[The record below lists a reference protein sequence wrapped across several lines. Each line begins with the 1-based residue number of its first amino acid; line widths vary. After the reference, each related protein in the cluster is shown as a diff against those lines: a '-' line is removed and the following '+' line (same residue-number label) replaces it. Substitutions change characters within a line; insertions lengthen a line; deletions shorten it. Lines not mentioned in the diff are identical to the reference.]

1 MQYLSKNIIKIILL
15 NILVGISLNG
25 TLHAATNYEST
36 PDSGE
41 LYFDYPVSAIVF
53 DSEGNTYIGGEFTY
67 IGTEF
72 TGSGA
77 EVDLTTGLVTSTDP
91 EITGGDYTVQK
102 IISDN
107 AGGWYIAGEF
117 TSIGGLARSYLAHIL
132 PDNSVD
138 TNFNPNP
145 NGIVYSLLL
154 SGSTLYVGGNFT
166 TIGGQSRNRLATLNA
181 ATGTA
186 TTWNPNLNGTPN
198 DMELSGTTLYIA
210 GSFTTIG
217 GTTRN
222 RLASFNTTTW
232 TLNAWNPNVNGLVR
246 AIELN
251 GSTIYLGGDFST
263 VGGSTRTRIASVD
276 ASTGTVSSWNP
287 VANNIIRDFATYGN
301 TLYVCGKFTSIGG
314 STRYRIASFDI
325 PTGVV
330 TSWDP
335 SASNEVQ
342 VLRLDGE
349 TLYTTGD
356 FTKIGNKARSFTAS
370 FDVTTGNI
378 LDFNPGFNSAPYA
391 MAIYNSEAF
400 MGGRF
405 ISSGGNIRN
414 HLAKFDN
421 TGNLT
426 SWNPNVNSRVESLLL
441 TNDTLYI
448 GGNFSEISN
457 TTRRNLAA
465 IDLTTNDLASWNPVV
480 TYMGGPNTSSVT
492 TMDIQNNTLYIG
504 GYFTDIAGETRTN
517 LAAIDLTTGIPTS
530 WNPNASNTVKT
541 LTIDNDTVYVGGF
554 FTSVDGQPR
563 NYIAA
568 LDASTGTATSWDPNA
583 SGRVRS
589 IYPDG
594 NTIYVGGDFTTIGGE
609 PRNYIAA
616 LDKTTGM
623 ATSWNPNADYW
634 VFSIIKPCSTIIAG
648 GIITNI
654 GGQARNGIA
663 ELDATTGLAT
673 EWNPNLGTPL
683 TPYKIWNS
691 PWDNKIVVGGN
702 FASVAGDDSHRYYAT
717 FPATD
722 ATPPALS
729 IDAITPDPIT
739 DDTPMVTGSVTE
751 EDCTVTAVDYQMD
764 DTSGTWSS
772 CTANDG
778 TFDEATEDYTCGPI
792 ASLADGEHTV
802 YIRSSDA
809 MCNFTRSGSEG
820 SDTFTVDTTGPSCEI
835 EINSGDAWTTGEGVS
850 LGLTS
855 IDATTS
861 VTDMM
866 ISEDS
871 GFSGASWES
880 YSATRDFTLSA
891 GDGTKTVYVKYQDEV
906 NNESVVCSDEIG
918 LDTTAPVDMSLVSIK
933 GYTQNNTKPTLKLK
947 KGSDGGSSITSYTVR
962 LDWGKDSQYELTGIP
977 ANGDGGAKNVWVDD
991 SRVKVT
997 FVHEETSDSGD
1008 DEIWVYFKGLDGG
1021 GGDNGG
1027 DGALSEGKHSW
1038 EVIAYDTAGNS
1049 TVESTEFY
1057 IDKNDGLLDDLRL
1070 IKKVGASSRLGGKD
1084 NTKVGDSGQT
1094 IVKDTFG
1101 NGWELVKKDGKDDS
1115 LKIFIKDDKTYE
1127 INRDEMSF
1135 RIRGSAIDPY
1145 KGSKSDDNQ
1154 DEYESVASGPELL
1167 KIEFKKY
1174 IGDSDGDKSDSEY
1187 EGYMVR
1193 EHTFDDDSIKDE
1205 NGDEKSATFDMEI
1218 PDSIESGKYKVTF
1231 KLEDKV
1237 GNEYESEPFYIVIPE
1252 TKTSGSGAVLGTMS
1266 GLAKS
1271 LVNVSGITGSITK
1284 EEKVLA
1290 ETDEDLTNLDS
1301 LRLVKVKVV
1310 DKKQAPVKNTK
1321 VELIETKPGAP
1332 SIATPTPKVM
1342 GTPMLNSDTTVTST
1356 NTGVATSTT
1365 QITPMV
1371 ATSVPSYHDSKID
1384 VTPTVNPPST
1394 ITSTNTLV
1402 STSTTPTTST
1412 PTPQV
1417 TPTIPI
1423 TPTTPTPTPITRT
1436 TPRIGYT
1443 DANGEVTFKGIQL
1456 GNYTIKVS
1464 YKGKTFDQ
1472 PITIEDTATKEFH
1485 YTIEVQESSVMPWY
1499 YWLLLVILILLIGL
1513 LGYMQFKR
1521 NSQRHTTKTITYH

>member
-1 MQYLSKNIIKIILL
+1 MDLPRLLKTYCYKMYYNLRRVPRSSLSEACLQRLPVGIYFKLDFVLVVCVAVSTFIYCKVNYASTYSMDNSANYNFLIKGPTQASTAILGSNVQTADLDNNGIADLIIGLESGDFGVSNSGSVYVIFDSLLSSFTSKLIDLTDSNNYSLRFDGSVLEDNYHGYLSGAGFIASDILGDDGRLELIITEPFSDHTVANRGALYIINNDLINSYSSKQISMDNSDNYTFRIDGPPNTYALFSNGGVKTAHIDGDDDLDLLVGTFPESAGCPTKNGDLWIFYNSLIRTWTDKNISIGDSANYTFKITGAGAEDLL
-15 NILVGISLNG
+15 TGGGISAADLTGDGRAEVLIGAPKTDYNG
-25 TLHAATNYEST
+25 A
-36 PDSGE
+36 DSGS
-41 LYFDYPVSAIVF
+41 LYILENDLINSYSQQNISLSDATKYSHRIDGAVA
-53 DSEGNTYIGGEFTY
+53 GHEFTNNSSFVHVY
-67 IGTEF
+67 DI
-72 TGSGA
+72 
-77 EVDLTTGLVTSTDP
+77 
-91 EITGGDYTVQK
+91 
-102 IISDN
+102 DN
-107 AGGWYIAGEF
+107 DSMLDIIAGSPKADYGF
-117 TSIGGLARSYLAHIL
+117 VNSGSIWIIYNTLFQTLTSQVITLSSDA
-132 PDNSVD
+132 N
-138 TNFNPNP
+138 
-145 NGIVYSLLL
+145 YSLRIDGDAAGAALFAGYDSPTMVSDFNYNNLADLYVGSYMGASL
-154 SGSTLYVGGNFT
+154 SGSVFA
-166 TIGGQSRNRLATLNA
+166 IFDSV
-181 ATGTA
+181 
-186 TTWNPNLNGTPN
+186 
-198 DMELSGTTLYIA
+198 
-210 GSFTTIG
+210 
-217 GTTRN
+217 
-222 RLASFNTTTW
+222 LASYSSK
-232 TLNAWNPNVNGLVR
+232 NV
-246 AIELN
+246 
-251 GSTIYLGGDFST
+251 
-263 VGGSTRTRIASVD
+263 
-276 ASTGTVSSWNP
+276 
-287 VANNIIRDFATYGN
+287 
-301 TLYVCGKFTSIGG
+301 
-314 STRYRIASFDI
+314 
-325 PTGVV
+325 
-330 TSWDP
+330 
-335 SASNEVQ
+335 
-342 VLRLDGE
+342 
-349 TLYTTGD
+349 
-356 FTKIGNKARSFTAS
+356 
-370 FDVTTGNI
+370 
-378 LDFNPGFNSAPYA
+378 
-391 MAIYNSEAF
+391 
-400 MGGRF
+400 
-405 ISSGGNIRN
+405 
-414 HLAKFDN
+414 
-421 TGNLT
+421 
-426 SWNPNVNSRVESLLL
+426 SL
-441 TNDTLYI
+441 
-448 GGNFSEISN
+448 
-457 TTRRNLAA
+457 
-465 IDLTTNDLASWNPVV
+465 
-480 TYMGGPNTSSVT
+480 SSVT
-492 TMDIQNNTLYIG
+492 NYSHRYNGRTSQMDMFGGNVVLRDVNNDSRVDLLIGAPLYENNDPGGLYIIYNFPHTISFG
-504 GYFTDIAGETRTN
+504 TNEILFTD
-517 LAAIDLTTGIPTS
+517 TTPS
-530 WNPNASNTVKT
+530 
-541 LTIDNDTVYVGGF
+541 LVG
-554 FTSVDGQPR
+554 SV
-563 NYIAA
+563 
-568 LDASTGTATSWDPNA
+568 TATGS
-583 SGRVRS
+583 
-589 IYPDG
+589 
-594 NTIYVGGDFTTIGGE
+594 
-609 PRNYIAA
+609 
-616 LDKTTGM
+616 
-623 ATSWNPNADYW
+623 
-634 VFSIIKPCSTIIAG
+634 
-648 GIITNI
+648 ITNI
-654 GGQARNGIA
+654 SMVQYSIDNNTFNGGVDGWQSCI
-663 ELDATTGLAT
+663 
-673 EWNPNLGTPL
+673 
-683 TPYKIWNS
+683 
-691 PWDNKIVVGGN
+691 
-702 FASVAGDDSHRYYAT
+702 AGDGEFNSLDESFTCTPSGDLPDGLHTMYVRSYDANVAYTA
-717 FPATD
+717 PA
-722 ATPPALS
+722 AY
-729 IDAITPDPIT
+729 
-739 DDTPMVTGSVTE
+739 
-751 EDCTVTAVDYQMD
+751 DY
-764 DTSGTWSS
+764 
-772 CTANDG
+772 
-778 TFDEATEDYTCGPI
+778 FD
-792 ASLADGEHTV
+792 
-802 YIRSSDA
+802 
-809 MCNFTRSGSEG
+809 
-820 SDTFTVDTTGPSCEI
+820 FTVDTTGPSCEI

-1084 NTKVGDSGQT
+1084 SISNDKISPTKDGFNSKSTFSSGVVSINKSGQT

-1154 DEYESVASGPELL
+1154 DEYESVASGPGLL

-1332 SIATPTPKVM
+1332 SIATPTP
-1342 GTPMLNSDTTVTST
+1342 
-1356 NTGVATSTT
+1356 
-1365 QITPMV
+1365 
-1371 ATSVPSYHDSKID
+1371 
-1384 VTPTVNPPST
+1384 
-1394 ITSTNTLV
+1394 
-1402 STSTTPTTST
+1402 
-1412 PTPQV
+1412 
-1417 TPTIPI
+1417 
-1423 TPTTPTPTPITRT
+1423 ITRT

-1499 YWLLLVILILLIGL
+1499 YWLLLVILILLIIVV
-1513 LGYMQFKR
+1513 M
-1521 NSQRHTTKTITYH
+1521 RHILNPRRPAKLY